1 MRLAD
6 DTFKLTLETRSFT
19 LRPSLR
25 AAFNLNHKYDGFHA
39 LSHSIADGS
48 FSACSDLIAECCTDP
63 NGWVLYSMK
72 AGAVREVLAAR
83 GQLIEFILV
92 LIGAQD
98 KTGGDKPQ
106 AGKPISF
113 DEYFTQ
119 LFQIGTGWLGW
130 SPAETWNATPAEII
144 NAKRGRNAMLEE
156 IFGRKSE
163 DQAADVADGSFA
175 SVKGDLN
182 AIGDLTNHVRPR

>member
-1 MRLAD
+1 
-6 DTFKLTLETRSFT
+6 
-19 LRPSLR
+19 
-25 AAFNLNHKYDGFHA
+25 
-39 LSHSIADGS
+39 
-48 FSACSDLIAECCTDP
+48 
-63 NGWVLYSMK
+63 MK